1 MNLFIIIQTVKRS
14 ADELILVDPYGLGLT
29 IISVTIVFLV
39 LISLYL
45 VFKSIG
51 VVFHKINGKQ
61 LLKNNEIL
69 VSKSENEISG
79 EVCSAIAMALYCYHN
94 QMHDE
99 ENTILTI
106 KKKNN
111 EYSPWSS
118 KIYGLRK
125 TSK

>member
-79 EVCSAIAMALYCYHN
+79 EVCSAIAMALYCYNN

-99 ENTILTI
+99 ENSILTI